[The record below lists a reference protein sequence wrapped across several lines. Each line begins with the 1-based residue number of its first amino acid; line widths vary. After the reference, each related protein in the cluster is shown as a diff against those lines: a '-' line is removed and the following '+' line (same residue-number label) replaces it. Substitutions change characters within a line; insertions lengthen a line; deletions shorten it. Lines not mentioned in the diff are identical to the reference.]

1 MPDPAASGFG
11 GKRPIFR
18 AMKDDSGHQDRTVD
32 RRSIEVG
39 GDRSD
44 PPAFP
49 GLLPAP
55 VPPIQP
61 PVRISGRVIAGLFA
75 VAVLVA
81 ALVAGAVA
89 GWVLRGEGDQVET
102 GVSSETLAA
111 VIGSVV
117 ARDGATVDVAT
128 EDAIRAML
136 TTEGLSEAEVVSL
149 VEGVISELEAVSA
162 TDVEAI
168 VADRLSAAPGLST
181 DDVETILADRLSAA
195 PGLSTDDVEAILA
208 DRLSAAPGLSTDD
221 VSSIAAS
228 IVAEAAGLSAD
239 EVEAMV
245 GRLLNES
252 AGLTAEE
259 VESLVARL
267 FAEAPVDDSGDEP
280 VVAVAEALFDSVV
293 LVSVPGEGFGSG
305 IVFDEE
311 GRIVT
316 NAHVVDAAVEVV
328 VTLPN
333 GREISAEVIG
343 VDVRRDVAV
352 LRLAEG
358 QDSLV
363 PVVFAF
369 SSDLEVGQLAVAL
382 GSPFDLDR
390 TVTAGIVS
398 ALGRVMDSYGCQS
411 GVGAECAGVAMI
423 QTDAPI
429 NPGNSGGPL
438 ADRNGRVIGMNTAIQ
453 STGFG
458 LAGNIGVGFAIPS
471 DTVVLVARRLI
482 LGLPV
487 GTAWLGIRGETPTD
501 GRTGAVVVEV
511 VEGSP
516 ADQAGLH
523 VGDRIFRSDGRAI
536 RDMSSLRA
544 DIQIRL
550 PGERVDLE
558 YERDGATGVAEIELG
573 ALDDHFA
580 E

>member
-1 MPDPAASGFG
+1 MPDPAVSGFG

-149 VEGVISELEAVSA
+149 VEGVISELEAV
-162 TDVEAI
+162 
-168 VADRLSAAPGLST
+168 
-181 DDVETILADRLSAA
+181 
-195 PGLSTDDVEAILA
+195 STDDVEAILA

-458 LAGNIGVGFAIPS
+458 NIGVGFAIPS

-501 GRTGAVVVEV
+501 GRIGAVVVEV

>member
-1 MPDPAASGFG
+1 MN
-11 GKRPIFR
+11 
-18 AMKDDSGHQDRTVD
+18 DDSTQQDRTVD

-39 GDRSD
+39 GRPPDS
-44 PPAFP
+44 PAFP

-61 PVRISGRVIAGLFA
+61 PVRIGGRLIAGLFVA
-75 VAVLVA
+75 AVLVA
-81 ALVAGAVA
+81 ALVAGTVA
-89 GWVLRGEGDQVET
+89 GWVMRGDGGEAAT

-117 ARDGATVDVAT
+117 ARDGAGVDAST
-128 EDAIRAML
+128 REAIQAML
-136 TTEGLSEAEVVSL
+136 NTEGLSEAEVVSL
-149 VEGVISELEAVSA
+149 VQAVISELEAVSA
-162 TDVEAI
+162 SDVEAI
-168 VADRLSAAPGLST
+168 VADRLSVAPGLSAS
-181 DDVETILADRLSAA
+181 DVEAILTDRLSAA
-195 PGLSTDDVEAILA
+195 PGLSA
-208 DRLSAAPGLSTDD
+208 DD

-228 IVAEAAGLSAD
+228 VLDEAAGLSAS

-245 GRLLNES
+245 GRLMEKS
-252 AGLTAEE
+252 TGLDADE
-259 VESLVARL
+259 VQSLVARL
-267 FAEAPVDDSGDEP
+267 FAEAPVDESGDEP
-280 VVAVAEALFDSVV
+280 VVAVAEALADSVV
-293 LVSVPGEGFGSG
+293 LVTVPDQGHGSG
-305 IVFDEE
+305 IVFDDE

-316 NAHVVDAAVEVV
+316 NAHVVDAALEVV

-333 GREISAEVIG
+333 GRQISAEVIG

-352 LRLAEG
+352 LQLVEE
-358 QDSLV
+358 QESLV
-363 PVVFAF
+363 PAVFAF
-369 SSDLEVGQLAVAL
+369 GSDLEVGQLAVAL
-382 GSPFDLDR
+382 GSPFDLER

-398 ALGRVMDSYGCQS
+398 AIGRVMDSYGCQS
-411 GVGAECAGVAMI
+411 GIGAECAGVAMI

-438 ADRNGRVIGMNTAIQ
+438 ADRDGRVIGMNTAIQ

-458 LAGNIGVGFAIPS
+458 VAGNIGVGFAIPS
-471 DTVVLVARRLI
+471 DTIVLVARRLI

-501 GRTGAVVVEV
+501 GRIGAVVVEV

-516 ADQAGLH
+516 AAAAGLLT
-523 VGDRIFRSDGRAI
+523 GDRIFRSDGRTI
-536 RDMSSLRA
+536 RDMSALRA

-550 PGERVDLE
+550 PGEKVDLE
-558 YERDGATGVAEIELG
+558 YERDGVIGVARVDLG

>member
-1 MPDPAASGFG
+1 MN
-11 GKRPIFR
+11 
-18 AMKDDSGHQDRTVD
+18 DDSTQQDRTVD

-39 GDRSD
+39 GRPPDS
-44 PPAFP
+44 PAFP

-61 PVRISGRVIAGLFA
+61 PVRIGGRLIAGLFVA
-75 VAVLVA
+75 AVLVA
-81 ALVAGAVA
+81 ALVAGTVA
-89 GWVLRGEGDQVET
+89 GWVMRGDGGEAAT

-117 ARDGATVDVAT
+117 ARDGAGVDAST
-128 EDAIRAML
+128 REAIQAML
-136 TTEGLSEAEVVSL
+136 NTEGLSEAEVVSL
-149 VEGVISELEAVSA
+149 VQAVISELEAVSA
-162 TDVEAI
+162 SDVEAI
-168 VADRLSAAPGLST
+168 VADRLSAAPGLSAS
-181 DDVETILADRLSAA
+181 DVEAILTDRLSAA
-195 PGLSTDDVEAILA
+195 PGLSA
-208 DRLSAAPGLSTDD
+208 DD

-228 IVAEAAGLSAD
+228 VLDQAAGLSAS

-245 GRLLNES
+245 GRLMEKS
-252 AGLTAEE
+252 TGLDADE

-267 FAEAPVDDSGDEP
+267 FAEAPVDESGDEP
-280 VVAVAEALFDSVV
+280 VVAVAEALADSVV
-293 LVSVPGEGFGSG
+293 LVTVPDQGHGSG
-305 IVFDEE
+305 IVFDDE

-316 NAHVVDAAVEVV
+316 NAHVVDAALEVV

-352 LRLAEG
+352 LQLVEE
-358 QDSLV
+358 QESLV
-363 PVVFAF
+363 PAVFAF
-369 SSDLEVGQLAVAL
+369 GSDLEVGQLAVAL
-382 GSPFDLDR
+382 GSPFDLER

-398 ALGRVMDSYGCQS
+398 AIGRVIDSYGCQS
-411 GVGAECAGVAMI
+411 GIGAECAGVAMI

-438 ADRNGRVIGMNTAIQ
+438 ADRDGRVIGMNTAIQ

-458 LAGNIGVGFAIPS
+458 VAGNIGVGFAIPS
-471 DTVVLVARRLI
+471 DTIVLVARRLI

-501 GRTGAVVVEV
+501 GRIGAVVVEV

-516 ADQAGLH
+516 AAAAGLLT
-523 VGDRIFRSDGRAI
+523 GDRIFRSDGRTI
-536 RDMSSLRA
+536 RDMSALRA

-550 PGERVDLE
+550 PGEKVDLE
-558 YERDGATGVAEIELG
+558 YERDGVIGVARVELG

-580 E
+580 G

>member
-1 MPDPAASGFG
+1 
-11 GKRPIFR
+11 
-18 AMKDDSGHQDRTVD
+18 MKDDSGHQDRTVD

-117 ARDGATVDVAT
+117 TRDGATVDVAT

-168 VADRLSAAPGLST
+168 VADRLSAAPGLSAS
-181 DDVETILADRLSAA
+181 DVE
-195 PGLSTDDVEAILA
+195 VILA

-245 GRLLNES
+245 GRLLDES
-252 AGLTAEE
+252 AGLTVGE
-259 VESLVARL
+259 VESLVTRL

-398 ALGRVMDSYGCQS
+398 ALGRVIDSYGCQS
-411 GVGAECAGVAMI
+411 GIGAECAGVAMI

-482 LGLPV
+482 LGQPV

-501 GRTGAVVVEV
+501 GRTGALVVEV

-558 YERDGATGVAEIELG
+558 YERDGATGVAEVELG

>member
-1 MPDPAASGFG
+1 MN
-11 GKRPIFR
+11 
-18 AMKDDSGHQDRTVD
+18 DDSTQQDRTVD

-39 GDRSD
+39 GRPPDS
-44 PPAFP
+44 PAFP

-61 PVRISGRVIAGLFA
+61 PVRIGGRLIAGLFVA
-75 VAVLVA
+75 AVLVA
-81 ALVAGAVA
+81 ALVAGTVA
-89 GWVLRGEGDQVET
+89 GWVMRGDGGEAAT

-117 ARDGATVDVAT
+117 ARDGAGVDAST
-128 EDAIRAML
+128 REAIQAML
-136 TTEGLSEAEVVSL
+136 NTEGLSEAEVVSL
-149 VEGVISELEAVSA
+149 VQAVISELEAVSA
-162 TDVEAI
+162 SDVEAI
-168 VADRLSAAPGLST
+168 VADRLSVAPGLSAS
-181 DDVETILADRLSAA
+181 DVEAILTDRLSAA
-195 PGLSTDDVEAILA
+195 PGLSA
-208 DRLSAAPGLSTDD
+208 DD

-228 IVAEAAGLSAD
+228 VLDEAAGLSAS

-245 GRLLNES
+245 GRLMEKS
-252 AGLTAEE
+252 TGLDADE

-267 FAEAPVDDSGDEP
+267 FAEAPVDESGDEP
-280 VVAVAEALFDSVV
+280 VVAVAEALADSVV
-293 LVSVPGEGFGSG
+293 LVTVPDQGHGSG
-305 IVFDEE
+305 IVFDDE

-316 NAHVVDAAVEVV
+316 NAHVVDAALEVV

-352 LRLAEG
+352 LQLVEE
-358 QDSLV
+358 QEILV
-363 PVVFAF
+363 PAVFAF
-369 SSDLEVGQLAVAL
+369 GSDLEVGQLAVAL
-382 GSPFDLDR
+382 GSPFDLER

-398 ALGRVMDSYGCQS
+398 AIGRVMDSYGCQS
-411 GVGAECAGVAMI
+411 GIGAECAGVAMI

-438 ADRNGRVIGMNTAIQ
+438 ADRDGRVIGMNTAIQ

-458 LAGNIGVGFAIPS
+458 VAGNIGVGFAIPS
-471 DTVVLVARRLI
+471 DTIVLVARRLI

-501 GRTGAVVVEV
+501 GRIGAVVVEV

-516 ADQAGLH
+516 AAAAGLLT
-523 VGDRIFRSDGRAI
+523 GDRIFRSDGRTI
-536 RDMSSLRA
+536 RDMSALRA

-550 PGERVDLE
+550 PGEKVDLE
-558 YERDGATGVAEIELG
+558 YERDGVIGVARVDLG

-580 E
+580 G

>member
-1 MPDPAASGFG
+1 MT
-11 GKRPIFR
+11 
-18 AMKDDSGHQDRTVD
+18 DDSGHQDRTVD

-39 GDRSD
+39 GGRSD

-89 GWVLRGEGDQVET
+89 GWVLRGEDDQVET

-181 DDVETILADRLSAA
+181 DDV
-195 PGLSTDDVEAILA
+195 
-208 DRLSAAPGLSTDD
+208 
-221 VSSIAAS
+221 SSIAAS

-245 GRLLNES
+245 GRLLDES
-252 AGLTAEE
+252 AGLTVGE

-352 LRLAEG
+352 LKLAEG

-369 SSDLEVGQLAVAL
+369 NSDLEVGQLAVAL

-398 ALGRVMDSYGCQS
+398 ALGRVIDSYGCKS
-411 GVGAECAGVAMI
+411 GIGAECAGVAMI

-482 LGLPV
+482 LGQPV

-501 GRTGAVVVEV
+501 GRTGALVVEV

-550 PGERVDLE
+550 PGARVDLE
-558 YERDGATGVAEIELG
+558 YERDGAMASLRSSWGRWTTISPSS
-573 ALDDHFA
+573 
-580 E
+580 

>member
-1 MPDPAASGFG
+1 MGVS
-11 GKRPIFR
+11 RPIFR
-18 AMKDDSGHQDRTVD
+18 AMNDDSTQQDRTVD

-39 GDRSD
+39 GRPPDS
-44 PPAFP
+44 PAFP

-61 PVRISGRVIAGLFA
+61 PVRIGGRLIAGLFVA
-75 VAVLVA
+75 AVLVA
-81 ALVAGAVA
+81 ALVAGTVA
-89 GWVLRGEGDQVET
+89 GWVMRGDGGEAAT

-117 ARDGATVDVAT
+117 ARDGAGVDAST
-128 EDAIRAML
+128 REAIQAML
-136 TTEGLSEAEVVSL
+136 NTEGLSEAEVVSL
-149 VEGVISELEAVSA
+149 VQAVISELEAVSA
-162 TDVEAI
+162 SDVEAI
-168 VADRLSAAPGLST
+168 VADRLSVAPGLSAS
-181 DDVETILADRLSAA
+181 DVEAILTDRLSAA
-195 PGLSTDDVEAILA
+195 PGLSA
-208 DRLSAAPGLSTDD
+208 DD

-228 IVAEAAGLSAD
+228 VLDEAAGLSAS

-245 GRLLNES
+245 GRLMEKS
-252 AGLTAEE
+252 TGLDADE

-267 FAEAPVDDSGDEP
+267 FAEAPVDESGDEP
-280 VVAVAEALFDSVV
+280 VVAVAEALADSVV
-293 LVSVPGEGFGSG
+293 LVTVPDQGHGSG
-305 IVFDEE
+305 IVFDDE

-316 NAHVVDAAVEVV
+316 NAHVVDAALEVV

-333 GREISAEVIG
+333 GRQISAEVIG

-352 LRLAEG
+352 LQLVEE
-358 QDSLV
+358 QEILV
-363 PVVFAF
+363 PAVFAF
-369 SSDLEVGQLAVAL
+369 GSDLEVGQLAVAL
-382 GSPFDLDR
+382 GSPFDLER

-398 ALGRVMDSYGCQS
+398 AIGRVMDSYGCRS
-411 GVGAECAGVAMI
+411 GIGAECAGVAMI

-438 ADRNGRVIGMNTAIQ
+438 ADRDGRVIGMNTAIQ

-458 LAGNIGVGFAIPS
+458 VAGNIGVGFAIPS
-471 DTVVLVARRLI
+471 DTIVLVARRLI

-501 GRTGAVVVEV
+501 GRIGAVVVEV

-516 ADQAGLH
+516 AAAAGLLA
-523 VGDRIFRSDGRAI
+523 GDRIFRSDGRTI
-536 RDMSSLRA
+536 RDMSALRA

-550 PGERVDLE
+550 PGEKVDLE
-558 YERDGATGVAEIELG
+558 YERDGVIGVARVDLG

-580 E
+580 G

>member
-1 MPDPAASGFG
+1 
-11 GKRPIFR
+11 
-18 AMKDDSGHQDRTVD
+18 MKDDSGHQDRTID

-61 PVRISGRVIAGLFA
+61 PARISGRVIAGLFV

-89 GWVLRGEGDQVET
+89 GSVLRGEGDQVET

-149 VEGVISELEAVSA
+149 VEGVISELESVSA

-195 PGLSTDDVEAILA
+195 PGLSTDDV
-208 DRLSAAPGLSTDD
+208 
-221 VSSIAAS
+221 SSIAAS
-228 IVAEAAGLSAD
+228 IVAEAAGLSAE

-245 GRLLNES
+245 GRLLDES

-267 FAEAPVDDSGDEP
+267 FAEAPVDASGDEP

-316 NAHVVDAAVEVV
+316 NAHVVDAAAEVL

-333 GREISAEVIG
+333 GREISAEVMG

-352 LRLAEG
+352 LKLVEG

-369 SSDLEVGQLAVAL
+369 NSDLEVGQLAVAL

-398 ALGRVMDSYGCQS
+398 ALGRVIDSYGCQS

-482 LGLPV
+482 LGQPV

-558 YERDGATGVAEIELG
+558 YERDGATSVAEVELG
-573 ALDDHFA
+573 ALDDHFV

>member
-1 MPDPAASGFG
+1 MN
-11 GKRPIFR
+11 
-18 AMKDDSGHQDRTVD
+18 DDSTQQDRTVD

-39 GDRSD
+39 GRPPDS
-44 PPAFP
+44 PAFP

-61 PVRISGRVIAGLFA
+61 PVRIGGRLIAGLFV

-81 ALVAGAVA
+81 ALVAGTVA
-89 GWVLRGEGDQVET
+89 GWVMRGDGGEAAT

-117 ARDGATVDVAT
+117 ARDGAGVDAST
-128 EDAIRAML
+128 REAIQAML
-136 TTEGLSEAEVVSL
+136 NTEGLSEAEVVSL
-149 VEGVISELEAVSA
+149 VQAVISELEAVSA
-162 TDVEAI
+162 SDVEAI
-168 VADRLSAAPGLST
+168 VADRLSVAPGLSAS
-181 DDVETILADRLSAA
+181 DVEAILTDRLSAA
-195 PGLSTDDVEAILA
+195 PGLSA
-208 DRLSAAPGLSTDD
+208 DD

-228 IVAEAAGLSAD
+228 VLDEAAGLSAS

-245 GRLLNES
+245 GRLMEKS
-252 AGLTAEE
+252 TGLDADE

-267 FAEAPVDDSGDEP
+267 FAEAPVDESGDEP
-280 VVAVAEALFDSVV
+280 VVAVAEALADSVV
-293 LVSVPGEGFGSG
+293 LVTVPDEGHGSG
-305 IVFDEE
+305 IVFDDE

-316 NAHVVDAAVEVV
+316 NAHVVDAALEVV

-352 LRLAEG
+352 LQLVEE
-358 QDSLV
+358 QESLV
-363 PVVFAF
+363 PAVFAF
-369 SSDLEVGQLAVAL
+369 GSDLEVGQLAVAL
-382 GSPFDLDR
+382 GSPFDLER

-398 ALGRVMDSYGCQS
+398 AIGRVIDSYGCQS
-411 GVGAECAGVAMI
+411 GIGAECAGVAMI

-438 ADRNGRVIGMNTAIQ
+438 ADRDGRVIGMNTAIQ

-458 LAGNIGVGFAIPS
+458 VAGNIGVGFAIPS
-471 DTVVLVARRLI
+471 DTIVLVARRLI

-501 GRTGAVVVEV
+501 GRIGAVVVEV

-516 ADQAGLH
+516 AAAAGLLT
-523 VGDRIFRSDGRAI
+523 GDRIFRSDGRTI
-536 RDMSSLRA
+536 RDMSALRA

-550 PGERVDLE
+550 PGEKVDLE
-558 YERDGATGVAEIELG
+558 YERDGVIGVARVDLG

>member
-1 MPDPAASGFG
+1 MSGFG
-11 GKRPIFR
+11 DKRPIFR

-149 VEGVISELEAVSA
+149 VEGVISELESVSA

-195 PGLSTDDVEAILA
+195 PGLSTDDV
-208 DRLSAAPGLSTDD
+208 
-221 VSSIAAS
+221 SSIAAS

-245 GRLLNES
+245 GRLLDES
-252 AGLTAEE
+252 AGLTVGE

-352 LRLAEG
+352 LKLAEG

-369 SSDLEVGQLAVAL
+369 NSDLEVGQLAVAL

-398 ALGRVMDSYGCQS
+398 ALGRVIDSYGCQS

-482 LGLPV
+482 LGQPV

-558 YERDGATGVAEIELG
+558 YERDGATGVAEVELG

>member
-1 MPDPAASGFG
+1 MN
-11 GKRPIFR
+11 
-18 AMKDDSGHQDRTVD
+18 DDSTQQDRTVD

-39 GDRSD
+39 GRPPDS
-44 PPAFP
+44 PAFP

-61 PVRISGRVIAGLFA
+61 PVRIGGRLIAGLFVA
-75 VAVLVA
+75 AVLVA
-81 ALVAGAVA
+81 ALVAGTVA
-89 GWVLRGEGDQVET
+89 GWVMRGDGGEAAT

-117 ARDGATVDVAT
+117 ARDGAGVDAST
-128 EDAIRAML
+128 REAIQAML
-136 TTEGLSEAEVVSL
+136 NTEGLSEAEVVSL
-149 VEGVISELEAVSA
+149 VQAVISELEAVSA
-162 TDVEAI
+162 SDVEAI
-168 VADRLSAAPGLST
+168 VADRLSVAPGLSAS
-181 DDVETILADRLSAA
+181 DVEAILTDRLSAA
-195 PGLSTDDVEAILA
+195 PGLSA
-208 DRLSAAPGLSTDD
+208 DD

-228 IVAEAAGLSAD
+228 VLDEAAGLSAS

-245 GRLLNES
+245 GRLMEKS
-252 AGLTAEE
+252 TGLDADE

-267 FAEAPVDDSGDEP
+267 FAEAPVDESGDEP
-280 VVAVAEALFDSVV
+280 VVAVAEALADSVV
-293 LVSVPGEGFGSG
+293 LVTVPDQGHGSG
-305 IVFDEE
+305 IVFDDE

-316 NAHVVDAAVEVV
+316 NAHVVDAALEVV

-333 GREISAEVIG
+333 GRQISAEVIG

-352 LRLAEG
+352 LQLVEE
-358 QDSLV
+358 QEILV
-363 PVVFAF
+363 PAVFAF
-369 SSDLEVGQLAVAL
+369 GSDLEVGQLAVAL
-382 GSPFDLDR
+382 GSPFDLER

-398 ALGRVMDSYGCQS
+398 AIGRVMDSYGCRS
-411 GVGAECAGVAMI
+411 GIGAECAGVAMI

-438 ADRNGRVIGMNTAIQ
+438 ADRDGRVIGMNTAIQ

-458 LAGNIGVGFAIPS
+458 VAGNIGVGFAIPS
-471 DTVVLVARRLI
+471 DTIVLVARRLI

-501 GRTGAVVVEV
+501 GRIGAVVVEV

-516 ADQAGLH
+516 AAAAGLLA
-523 VGDRIFRSDGRAI
+523 GDRIFRSDGRTI
-536 RDMSSLRA
+536 RDMSALRA

-550 PGERVDLE
+550 PGEKVDLE
-558 YERDGATGVAEIELG
+558 YERDGVIGVARVDLG

-580 E
+580 G